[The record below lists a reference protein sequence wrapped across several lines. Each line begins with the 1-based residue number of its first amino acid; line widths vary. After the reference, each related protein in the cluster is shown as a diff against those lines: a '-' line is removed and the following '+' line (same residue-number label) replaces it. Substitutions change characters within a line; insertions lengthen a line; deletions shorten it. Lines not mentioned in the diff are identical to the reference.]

1 MKAQYLNLEVAHCAQ
16 AGGEHRAHCLVAD
29 EIAAER
35 VTGIARP
42 AGSECCQDGGD
53 ITVFLCGDV
62 TLDDLFTYRS

>member
-1 MKAQYLNLEVAHCAQ
+1 
-16 AGGEHRAHCLVAD
+16 LVAD
-29 EIAAER
+29 EITAER

-62 TLDDLFTYRS
+62 TLDDLFAYRS